1 MSEFKY
7 CPHCGVQIQIEK
19 VTCPNCKGIQPTRIP
34 SISPNLQTKFCV
46 HCGES
51 IDYYSELCIK
61 CGIQQ
66 TVQIHHTVSAAT
78 RNSSSKNPVLAAIL
92 NVLIMGLGHLYL
104 GNFMRGLGLFVT
116 SSIIGA
122 ITFIFAG
129 NDARYAIT
137 IVLWLFA
144 GYDGYDQAKRYN
156 LRREIECH
164 RNSYKI
170 S

>member
-1 MSEFKY
+1 MSEYKY
-7 CPHCGVQIQIEK
+7 CPHCGVQIQVEK

-66 TVQIHHTVSAAT
+66 TVQIHYTASAAT

-92 NVLIMGLGHLYL
+92 NVLIIGLGHLYL
-104 GNFMRGLGLFVT
+104 GKFMRGLGLFVT

-122 ITFIFAG
+122 ITFILAG
-129 NDARYAIT
+129 NDAMYAIT

-144 GYDGYDQAKRYN
+144 GYDGYNQAKRYN
-156 LRREIECH
+156 LLVARDRM
-164 RNSYKI
+164 SPQ
-170 S
+170 